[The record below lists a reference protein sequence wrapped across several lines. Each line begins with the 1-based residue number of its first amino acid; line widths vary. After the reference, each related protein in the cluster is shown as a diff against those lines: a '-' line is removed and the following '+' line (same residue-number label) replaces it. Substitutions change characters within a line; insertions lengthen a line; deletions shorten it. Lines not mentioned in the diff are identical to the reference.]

1 MTGELPNAVQMHPMS
16 VLRTYRG
23 LSQGCVHERKRG
35 GKKDKKGRDVQSAP
49 ALDGGLLHA
58 RRRARGD
65 AVGPELRG
73 RAVVVREGEDERERG
88 GDEREL
94 RRRVHSRGDSRN
106 GMDGRGSS

>member
-1 MTGELPNAVQMHPMS
+1 MTGELLSAVQMHPMS

-23 LSQGCVHERKRG
+23 LSQGCVRERKSEG
-35 GKKDKKGRDVQSAP
+35 GGGEDVQSAP